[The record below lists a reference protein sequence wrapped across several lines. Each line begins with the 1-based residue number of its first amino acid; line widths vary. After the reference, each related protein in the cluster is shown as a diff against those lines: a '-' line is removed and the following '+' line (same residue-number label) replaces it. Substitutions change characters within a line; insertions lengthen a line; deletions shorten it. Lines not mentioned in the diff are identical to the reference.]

1 MSETLKNL
9 MTIVNDL
16 FRNYIYLEIIKTS
29 SKNKSFK
36 NADTVILCPIYP
48 AGERKDKKY
57 DELKFARSIAKLSK
71 VNVVIV
77 DDKKQIL
84 RYLSRNIYSD
94 EIIIGMGA
102 GSISQWIRDLK
113 NKL

>member
-1 MSETLKNL
+1 M
-9 MTIVNDL
+9 
-16 FRNYIYLEIIKTS
+16 
-29 SKNKSFK
+29 
-36 NADTVILCPIYP
+36 CPIYP

-77 DDKKQIL
+77 NDKKQIL

-113 NKL
+113 INYDRGKIN

>member
-1 MSETLKNL
+1 MANGISLILNKAWPEKLGINVSK
-9 MTIVNDL
+9 
-16 FRNYIYLEIIKTS
+16 IIKII
-29 SKNKSFK
+29 
-36 NADTVILCPIYP
+36 AEI
-48 AGERKDKKY
+48 
-57 DELKFARSIAKLSK
+57 SIAKLSK

-77 DDKKQIL
+77 NDKKQIL

>member
-1 MSETLKNL
+1 M
-9 MTIVNDL
+9 
-16 FRNYIYLEIIKTS
+16 
-29 SKNKSFK
+29 
-36 NADTVILCPIYP
+36 
-48 AGERKDKKY
+48 
-57 DELKFARSIAKLSK
+57 KLDVK
-71 VNVVIV
+71 
-77 DDKKQIL
+77 IL

>member
-1 MSETLKNL
+1 M
-9 MTIVNDL
+9 
-16 FRNYIYLEIIKTS
+16 RNSLRLEYKKKIELLEKY
-29 SKNKSFK
+29 NKFYYQNQSPL
-36 NADTVILCPIYP
+36 VS
-48 AGERKDKKY
+48 DKKY

-77 DDKKQIL
+77 NDKKQIL

-102 GSISQWIRDLK
+102 GTISNWIRKLPDLMWWK
-113 NKL
+113 